1 MYMYVICMYMVCDVN
16 VHIIIN
22 SDNCNILCCIICL
35 NLLKFVFN
43 ETNILSKY
51 LQTPSINY
59 SSVRLMMAQQTI
71 NTFKDS
77 RTQDKFN
84 SLWIETQDIV
94 EKYDLEEAKLPRERK
109 IPMKIGGGRSQQNSI
124 NVKDYYLINIFYVV
138 LDIIIADIE
147 ERFKE
152 NNLTLL
158 NAMNDVLT
166 SDLPDV
172 ASYNLLSNTYDI
184 NNSELQSEV
193 NILNRMFKQSQ
204 NDVK

>member
-1 MYMYVICMYMVCDVN
+1 
-16 VHIIIN
+16 
-22 SDNCNILCCIICL
+22 
-35 NLLKFVFN
+35 
-43 ETNILSKY
+43 
-51 LQTPSINY
+51 
-59 SSVRLMMAQQTI
+59 MAQQII
-71 NTFKDS
+71 NTFKDN

-84 SLWIETQDIV
+84 SLRIETQDIV

-109 IPMKIGGGRSQQNSI
+109 IPMKISGGRSQPNSI
-124 NVKDYYLINIFYVV
+124 NVKDYYLINNFYVV
-138 LDIIIADIE
+138 LYIIIVDIE

-158 NAMNDVLT
+158 NAVNVLT

-193 NILNRMFKQSQ
+193 NIFNRMFKQSQ
-204 NDVK
+204 NDVKKTALNCRISYILSNNI